1 MLGCSGNTLALILF
15 VVTFV
20 LQFVHRAIG
29 GVCDKEG
36 LHYED
41 FAKLL
46 SLSEYS
52 KLRHS
57 LTAAIRQLARAGVKR
72 QEVGG
77 GRGNLLQVA
86 TSFISH

>member
-1 MLGCSGNTLALILF
+1 M
-15 VVTFV
+15 VTFV

-77 GRGNLLQVA
+77 GRGKSLTSSYFIYTTLA
-86 TSFISH
+86 TLITVQQG